1 MDSKR
6 RGESRHPDRPRNDG
20 TCGKISEFAEFLA
33 GHGIYVLGNDHLGHG
48 KTAAAEEDRGYFGDH
63 AGAVSVIRDMRR
75 VTVHAQRKYPGVPI
89 FFWGTVW
96 GRSSRDDI

>member
-1 MDSKR
+1 MLEDTGSHK
-6 RGESRHPDRPRNDG
+6 
-20 TCGKISEFAEFLA
+20 FAQ
-33 GHGIYVLGNDHLGHG
+33 GHGISFLRSNRRDAG

-89 FFWGTVW
+89 FLWGGTVYT
-96 GRSSRDDI
+96 RSSRDDI